1 MRGNIRIILDDIDEI
16 PSTSQNIAQNDADD
30 MQIEDLELRN
40 RRLDKDRERKRKYR
54 ENESQKGRMERLE
67 QDRIRHSIRR
77 ENENEEEN
85 EQRLQQQMIRQR
97 IRRENELDEER
108 VMRLDQRN
116 LRYRNRLRDEIRLF
130 AAGDHRNVIVNRLGR
145 MNVKCTHCGALHFP
159 EEKIG
164 NKGNSFNNCCHH
176 GKVNLNLIPESNFP
190 VLLKNLFLRI
200 DTRYM
205 NFFDC
210 IRNLNSSVSMAYMNP
225 LRYRYPTL
233 NPDDGDEPAY
243 GQVFIVDTEEALS
256 AMNRAN
262 PVINQSLLKNVY
274 ELIKDINPF
283 AQAYVMMKEEEDIEK
298 ERARLENRP
307 PVEVSLLFDTK
318 TNLDRRLGYN
328 VPRANEVAAVY
339 VPGADGEMPNAKI
352 VVREKGKELR
362 ILDNTNQLVS
372 PMTYPLFF
380 PRGTLGWHPDIRQ
393 ENNIRRVT
401 RLQYVS
407 YSIGVRNEFNPIL
420 YGGKLFQQY
429 CVDEYVKIESDR
441 MRWIRGNQKTILA
454 DAYKNVDSY
463 LEKRARETGK
473 PLGRKVILPPT
484 VTNSPRYIE
493 KHFQDA
499 MSLVRKFGKPDLFVT
514 MTCNSQWEEIKENL
528 YEGQVPSDRPDIF
541 QNDKQTRMFSED
553 IEDDLWNSS
562 QKTAQDQ
569 AEL

>member
-1 MRGNIRIILDDIDEI
+1 MRGNIRIVLDDIDDL
-16 PSTSQNIAQNDADD
+16 PSTSQNIAQNNADD
-30 MQIEDLELRN
+30 MQRENLEKRN
-40 RRLDKDRERKRKYR
+40 RRLDKDRERKRKNR
-54 ENESQKGRMERLE
+54 ENESEQGRMERLE
-67 QDRIRHSIRR
+67 QQRIRQKIRR
-77 ENENEEEN
+77 ETENEEET
-85 EQRLQQQMIRQR
+85 EQRLEQDMIRHR
-97 IRRENELDEER
+97 IRRETEDEEEN
-108 VMRLDQRN
+108 VQRLEQDM
-116 LRYRNRLRDEIRLF
+116 IRKRIY
-130 AAGDHRNVIVNRLGR
+130 H
-145 MNVKCTHCGALHFP
+145 K
-159 EEKIG
+159 
-164 NKGNSFNNCCHH
+164 
-176 GKVNLNLIPESNFP
+176 LNL
-190 VLLKNLFLRI
+190 
-200 DTRYM
+200 
-205 NFFDC
+205 
-210 IRNLNSSVSMAYMNP
+210 A
-225 LRYRYPTL
+225 L

-262 PVINQSLLKNVY
+262 PVINQN
-274 ELIKDINPF
+274 
-283 AQAYVMMKEEEDIEK
+283 
-298 ERARLENRP
+298 
-307 PVEVSLLFDTK
+307 
-318 TNLDRRLGYN
+318 RRLGYN

-393 ENNIRRVT
+393 ENSIRRVT

-407 YSIGVRNEFNPIL
+407 YSIGIRKEFNPIL

-441 MRWIRGNQKTILA
+441 MRWIRSNQKTILA

-499 MSLVRKFGKPDLFVT
+499 M
-514 MTCNSQWEEIKENL
+514 
-528 YEGQVPSDRPDIF
+528 
-541 QNDKQTRMFSED
+541 
-553 IEDDLWNSS
+553 
-562 QKTAQDQ
+562 
-569 AEL
+569 